1 MRTNKIKRE
10 EIVSFTPNL
19 KSLKELNFQGLTNR
33 KDHYQIPH
41 IFFYIIFMQQGQ
53 TSRGKKSH
61 LQFSL
66 PLGNNTWRTHL
77 P

>member
-41 IFFYIIFMQQGQ
+41 IFFTSYLCSKVKQVGGKISSSIFS
-53 TSRGKKSH
+53 TLR
-61 LQFSL
+61 
-66 PLGNNTWRTHL
+66 
-77 P
+77 